1 MCRERNHYLDRAD
14 AGIQKLFGGEER
26 CREVGMGD
34 AVSQVDDNCLAQIS
48 GLLATLEAHC
58 DVLSETVQ
66 QLGLVSALLGQPK

>member
-1 MCRERNHYLDRAD
+1 
-14 AGIQKLFGGEER
+14 
-26 CREVGMGD
+26 MGD